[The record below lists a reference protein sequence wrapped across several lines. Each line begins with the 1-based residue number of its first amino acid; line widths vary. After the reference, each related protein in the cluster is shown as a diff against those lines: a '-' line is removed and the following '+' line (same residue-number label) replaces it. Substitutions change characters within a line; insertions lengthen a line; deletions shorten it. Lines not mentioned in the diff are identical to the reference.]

1 LIRKITLFITAGL
14 FFCIKSFGQ
23 LPSSD
28 NQALNNADTSCHKK
42 EVAQKDLGEVV
53 NHWLHP
59 SIPLSSDTVIKKD
72 TRKHFSFVPA
82 VGYTLQTGFAGII
95 SGNMAWNT
103 DTAID
108 NKVSSVNTN
117 VTYSQYRQTIIPFQ
131 ASIWTKGNRYNII
144 TDLRYINYPSAIYG
158 LGGRTDPNKG
168 HTIDFSGIKIHQT
181 VMKDL
186 SSNFYAGLGFYYDKF
201 WNVEAID
208 SLSRGL
214 NLRLEK
220 ELGKQETASGIVG
233 RFLYDSRLNQIN
245 PQQGVYLNITYRD
258 NIRALGS
265 DSNWQ
270 SLLIDCRT
278 YFHFP
283 QHSHNVLA
291 FWMMD
296 WLTTAG
302 TPPYLLLPSTGW
314 DDNYNTGRGYIQGR
328 FRGNNMV
335 YFESEYRF
343 GLTRDG
349 LVGGVAFFNLQH
361 FSSEISTEYN
371 KIFPG
376 YGAGLR
382 VKLNKHS
389 GANLAVDYGFGL
401 NGSKGFFVN
410 LGEVF

>member
-1 LIRKITLFITAGL
+1 MIRKITLFITAGL
-14 FFCIKSFGQ
+14 FCIKSFGQ
-23 LPSSD
+23 SPSSD
-28 NQALNNADTSCHKK
+28 NQVSNNSDSSDHKK
-42 EVAQKDLGEVV
+42 VVRQKDMGDVV

-59 SIPLSSDTVIKKD
+59 GRPLPPDTATKND

-103 DTAID
+103 DTTAD
-108 NKVSSVNTN
+108 SKVSSINTN
-117 VTYSQYRQTIIPFQ
+117 FTYSQYRQTIIPFQ
-131 ASIWTKGNRYNII
+131 ANIWTKGNRYNII
-144 TDLRYINYPSAIYG
+144 TDLRYINYPSDIYG

-181 VMKDL
+181 VMRDL
-186 SSNFYAGLGFYYDKF
+186 SNNFYVGLGFYFDKF
-201 WNVEAID
+201 WNVQALD

-214 NLRLEK
+214 NIRLEK
-220 ELGKQETASGIVG
+220 ILGKEETASGVVG
-233 RFLYDSRLNQIN
+233 RFVYDSRLNQIN
-245 PQQGVYLNITYRD
+245 PQQGVYFNITYRD
-258 NIRALGS
+258 NLRALGS

-270 SLLIDCRT
+270 SILIDSRT

-283 QHSHNVLA
+283 QHSKNVLA

-343 GLTRDG
+343 GLTRNG
-349 LVGGVAFFNLQH
+349 LLGGVAFVNLQH
-361 FSSEISTEYN
+361 FSGEISSEYN

-382 VKLNKHS
+382 LKLNKHS